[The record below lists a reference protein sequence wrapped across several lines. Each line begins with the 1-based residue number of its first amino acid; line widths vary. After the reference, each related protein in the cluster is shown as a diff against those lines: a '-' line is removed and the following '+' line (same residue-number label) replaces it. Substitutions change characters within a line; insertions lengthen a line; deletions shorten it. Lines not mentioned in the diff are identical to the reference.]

1 MDWTNIHAW
10 KSKSLFAH
18 KIQKNRK
25 DVKPYPIKLD
35 NGPLSLAICLGT
47 MVATMF
53 MFFAKVPVATVC
65 LTAYYYL
72 FVCVF
77 TGSLRQWKW
86 TRIYGQLQIALFQ
99 PRGRQMGLVFNNR
112 RTNCKLNQDGP
123 WVLAIWHKLQKI
135 ITAPTTYL
143 LINFFK
149 SEIEQIEQFFA
160 CISCHWLKGGNN
172 FKLNVLLFYPI
183 HSESQLDSWCYL
195 IFRSEGG
202 TFVIILI

>member
-1 MDWTNIHAW
+1 MHIIF
-10 KSKSLFAH
+10 K
-18 KIQKNRK
+18 RK

-65 LTAYYYL
+65 LTAYYYI

-99 PRGRQMGLVFNNR
+99 PRGRHMGLVFNNR
-112 RTNCKLNQDGP
+112 RTNCKLNQDGNMAQIAKKNNYCAYN
-123 WVLAIWHKLQKI
+123 L
-135 ITAPTTYL
+135 PT
-143 LINFFK
+143 N
-149 SEIEQIEQFFA
+149 
-160 CISCHWLKGGNN
+160 
-172 FKLNVLLFYPI
+172 
-183 HSESQLDSWCYL
+183 
-195 IFRSEGG
+195 
-202 TFVIILI
+202 

>member
-1 MDWTNIHAW
+1 M
-10 KSKSLFAH
+10 
-18 KIQKNRK
+18 
-25 DVKPYPIKLD
+25 LD

-47 MVATMF
+47 MVVTMF

-65 LTAYYYL
+65 LTAYYYI

-99 PRGRQMGLVFNNR
+99 PRERHMGLVFNNR

-123 WVLAIWHKLQKI
+123 SVLAIWHKLQKI

-149 SEIEQIEQFFA
+149 SEIEQIELFFA
-160 CISCHWLKGGNN
+160 CIFSHWLKGGSN
-172 FKLNVLLFYPI
+172 FKLNVLLFLPNTYI
-183 HSESQLDSWCYL
+183 QSHSLTPGA
-195 IFRSEGG
+195 I
-202 TFVIILI
+202 

>member
-18 KIQKNRK
+18 NIQKNRK
-25 DVKPYPIKLD
+25 DVKPYPTKLD

-65 LTAYYYL
+65 LTAYYYI

-86 TRIYGQLQIALFQ
+86 TRIYGPCCDPLPVKF
-99 PRGRQMGLVFNNR
+99 
-112 RTNCKLNQDGP
+112 
-123 WVLAIWHKLQKI
+123 I
-135 ITAPTTYL
+135 ISLILTYS
-143 LINFFK
+143 NTF
-149 SEIEQIEQFFA
+149 
-160 CISCHWLKGGNN
+160 
-172 FKLNVLLFYPI
+172 
-183 HSESQLDSWCYL
+183 ES
-195 IFRSEGG
+195 
-202 TFVIILI
+202 